1 MSGALFNGSK
11 FTVSYRCLDDSW
23 IYSARGKHLS
33 DKPSVGKPAAR
44 HQAIPACGGVSNLQ
58 LYSSC

>member
-1 MSGALFNGSK
+1 MVLGSLLVIVVL
-11 FTVSYRCLDDSW
+11 T
-23 IYSARGKHLS
+23 IPARGKRLS

-44 HQAIPACGGVSNLQ
+44 HQAIPACGGISSLQ